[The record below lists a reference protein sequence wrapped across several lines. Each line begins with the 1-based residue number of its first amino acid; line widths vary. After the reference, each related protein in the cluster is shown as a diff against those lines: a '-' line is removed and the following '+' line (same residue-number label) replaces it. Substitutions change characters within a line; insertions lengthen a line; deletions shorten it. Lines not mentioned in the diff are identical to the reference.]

1 MAKSNKSRASSAAVT
16 TTATETTNQENQVDT
31 QQQQPEASSE
41 ATQEQQQGSEASQGS
56 SVESQE
62 TSTQG
67 TSDESAPAA
76 APTPVSAPAAPAPA
90 PVQAP
95 APAPQVQVK
104 ETAAPKAEAKVAPN
118 AFEITGIA
126 GVDRLLKDVPAA
138 RLAPIHRLVEYVAV
152 MAPKKPV
159 TSEDGARQQAA
170 LFKTLQN
177 VINREDEYFRPLFAA
192 ILAFA
197 DAHKAGAFHET
208 HVFRFMEFVVLPE
221 NERKA
226 FQRLLNLVKV
236 AAAKEGRAQAIK
248 QVNFTDSLRYGLTD
262 DGRQRVL
269 EFFNVGA

>member
-1 MAKSNKSRASSAAVT
+1 MAKSKSRASSAAVT

-41 ATQEQQQGSEASQGS
+41 ANQEQQGSEASLGS
-56 SVESQE
+56 SAESQE

-67 TSDESAPAA
+67 TGDASATAA

-95 APAPQVQVK
+95 APAPAPQVQVK
-104 ETAAPKAEAKVAPN
+104 ETAAPKAEAKAAPN

-126 GVDRLLKDVPAA
+126 AVDRLLKDVPAA
-138 RLAPIHRLVEYVAV
+138 RLAPIHRLVEYAAA
-152 MAPKKPV
+152 MAPKKPI
-159 TSEDGARQQAA
+159 SAEDGARQQAA

-226 FQRLLNLVKV
+226 FQRLLNLAKV
-236 AAAKEGRAQAIK
+236 GAAKEGRAQAMK

-269 EFFNVGA
+269 DFFNVGA